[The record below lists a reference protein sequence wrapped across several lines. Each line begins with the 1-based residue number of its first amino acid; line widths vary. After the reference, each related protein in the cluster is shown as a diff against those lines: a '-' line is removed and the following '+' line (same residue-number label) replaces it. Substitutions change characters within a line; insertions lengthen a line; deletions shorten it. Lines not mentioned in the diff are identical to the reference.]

1 VSTFVADAQQ
11 DDTTPPY
18 RLARPRAGLFELG
31 DQGALVTTLHVSSK
45 FKWHCSQ
52 ETATRRLS
60 RERRHVLQM
69 LASSG
74 HLGVTEAV
82 VMAYGF
88 STAMLAGM
96 ACDGFITVVVDTVCA
111 GARTINVRRLPDHTG
126 AGRKA
131 IED

>member
-1 VSTFVADAQQ
+1 MPSFFSANSAKRSHIDAVSNN
-11 DDTTPPY
+11 
-18 RLARPRAGLFELG
+18 
-31 DQGALVTTLHVSSK
+31 GAFSFRK
-45 FKWHCSQ
+45 
-52 ETATRRLS
+52 TATRRLG
-60 RERRHVLQM
+60 RERRHVLQI

-88 STAMLAGM
+88 STAMLTGM

-111 GARTINVRRLPDHTG
+111 GARTINVRRLLITD
-126 AGRKA
+126 AGRKV